1 MSKIRTNRLQSR
13 SDNGTITIG
22 NADEDG
28 KTNYRHT
35 TKIIGAVDI
44 EGYASKEYVLNLIS
58 PGERPIDEFVLT
70 EDAGRPAGYARLDA
84 DAQVQ
89 WTDMKDTIR
98 DNHYDYRVDKSHKEI
113 DSELASLNEGIVVLQ
128 GEIES
133 IITLDEKGSWVSTP
147 NDPPESGK
155 VHFSSTSFNTS
166 PMTVKISKLDD
177 DGTNH
182 TFATAGVGTW
192 IEFVEDD
199 QDYCLGQITSIDND
213 DDDFFLTTF
222 DVSVSKGDTHKDSN
236 VKIRLFEAADDFDPN
251 SIRIVDIDD
260 KPPVEP
266 KEGDLWFDNNEE
278 DMTLR
283 VYQNESEAW
292 IPVAPATTIEG
303 RVATGEETQRA
314 IQSTIDT
321 ALMDQAILRARPPG
335 VRFWYQSGSS
345 GLNDMHFQYYSGD
358 TRLRISSKGADIDWL
373 SEGFTT
379 DYDMSNGPY
388 FTIWYLPSIT
398 FVSDRPKWKVRK
410 HGRISRI
417 DWHSNN
423 ILCYISSQHSH
434 GGFGEG
440 ASYYITI
447 GGIL

>member
-1 MSKIRTNRLQSR
+1 MSKLRTNNLQSR
-13 SDNGTITIG
+13 SDDGTITIG
-22 NADEDG
+22 NRDEDG
-28 KTNYRHT
+28 KTNYKHT
-35 TKIIGAVDI
+35 TKIIGGVDI

-58 PGERPIDEFVLT
+58 PGERPIEDFVLT
-70 EDAGRPAGYARLDA
+70 SDAGRPEGYARLDI

-98 DNHYDYRVDKSHKEI
+98 DNHYDYRVDKSHKQI

-133 IITLDEKGSWVSTP
+133 LISLDEKGSWVSTP

-177 DGTNH
+177 DGTSH

-199 QDYCLGQITSIDND
+199 QDYCLGQITSIDNE

-236 VKIRLFEAADDFDPN
+236 VKIRLFEAMDDFDPN
-251 SIRIVDIDD
+251 SIRIVEIDD
-260 KPPVEP
+260 TPPVEP

-303 RVATGEETQRA
+303 RVATGEATQRV
-314 IQSTIDT
+314 IQSTIDN
-321 ALMDQAILRARPPG
+321 ALMDQALISARPPG
-335 VRFWYQSGSS
+335 VKFWYQSDSS
-345 GLNDMHFQYYSGD
+345 SLREKQFQWYEND
-358 TRLRISSKGADIDWL
+358 TRLKISAKGVNVDWL
-373 SEGFTT
+373 SEGFEH
-379 DYDMSNGPY
+379 DYSMSNGPY
-388 FTIWYLPSIT
+388 FTIYHMPNLATPT
-398 FVSDRPKWKVRK
+398 DRPQWKVRK

-417 DWHSNN
+417 DWHSNH
-423 ILCYISSQHSH
+423 ILCYISSQHSSS
-434 GGFGEG
+434 GLANG
-440 ASYYITI
+440 ATYYITI
-447 GGIL
+447 GGII